1 MAVNMSIGNIKG
13 PHNGRDEMPQAIRD
27 FIAPGRLVSI
37 SSGNEGKENMHLR
50 KVFKSDNDTLRTM
63 HIGDILQLEGFTLTK
78 APLSAQVTI
87 YEALDEHGQL
97 VYNDYARTTA
107 KWIPRW
113 QSPVVSTSG
122 NNSFKLNGV
131 DNKQLAGIF
140 EGELFMKV
148 AFDETLDMTQLNL
161 NILNGPSYGYAVE
174 LSVWSTAG
182 TQIDFYQGRLNSFG
196 RPNCT
201 DATSELTVNNWSVAE
216 KAVSVGNYRANT
228 SYMSLFYEEQDEDD
242 QCPVGDINPSSSYG
256 IALNGRQIPMVAAPG
271 TNVISAVSHFQV
283 EAAKKRYNA
292 DMTWNGGFYNSFSGT
307 SMSSPVVAGTL
318 ALWLQ
323 ASPTLG
329 PEEVEEILRET
340 CRNDDF
346 TAAKPER
353 FGYGKVDAKKGLER
367 ILNPSGDAIHGI
379 YEESESV
386 RENTLS
392 RSRYYDLQ
400 GRPVS
405 RPARGIYIKGDKK
418 LVVR

>member
-1 MAVNMSIGNIKG
+1 
-13 PHNGRDEMPQAIRD
+13 
-27 FIAPGRLVSI
+27 
-37 SSGNEGKENMHLR
+37 
-50 KVFKSDNDTLRTM
+50 
-63 HIGDILQLEGFTLTK
+63 
-78 APLSAQVTI
+78 
-87 YEALDEHGQL
+87 
-97 VYNDYARTTA
+97 
-107 KWIPRW
+107 
-113 QSPVVSTSG
+113 
-122 NNSFKLNGV
+122 
-131 DNKQLAGIF
+131 
-140 EGELFMKV
+140 MKV

-201 DATSELTVNNWSVAE
+201 DATSELTVNNWSVVE

-292 DMTWNGGFYNSFSGT
+292 DMTWKGGFYNSFSGT

-318 ALWLQ
+318 ALWLH

-340 CRNDDF
+340 CRKDAF
-346 TAAKPER
+346 TAAHPER
-353 FGYGKVDAKKGLER
+353 FSYGKLDAKKGLER
-367 ILNPSGDAIHGI
+367 ILNHHSNAIYEL
-379 YEESESV
+379 YEESEFIRDKSL
-386 RENTLS
+386 NS
-392 RSRYYDLQ
+392 SQCYDLQ

-405 RPARGIYIKGDKK
+405 QPVRGIYIKGNKK
-418 LVVR
+418 MVVR